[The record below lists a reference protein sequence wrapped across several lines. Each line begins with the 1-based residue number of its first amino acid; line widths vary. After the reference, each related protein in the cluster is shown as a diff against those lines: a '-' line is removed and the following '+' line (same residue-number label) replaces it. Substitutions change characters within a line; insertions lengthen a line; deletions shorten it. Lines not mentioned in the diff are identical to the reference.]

1 MPDWRDRILNEFTSG
16 VGMTIAVADPDRLL
30 TDPRL
35 NEALSAMGFELLL
48 YEDPVAFRFVYETKY
63 RSRIDAGQPVDLIV
77 LRHANRA
84 SLFEL
89 PCDLLARS
97 RKLSF
102 SLTDLFPKLSY
113 PVLSVL
119 HPQDLDVVY
128 RAQDKFGYDNLGE
141 NATKDF
147 VLKEVFSFT
156 TDLIKADSDLLVAL
170 LRLHYRQAAIP
181 PLLLTRLIEAL
192 KQSSR
197 FRSWPLEILFSDRS
211 SFFSFLQERWPI
223 FLERVRDG
231 GGQKGEHRLT
241 IPGPQNIPF
250 ESSDVRAYIDTLFL
264 EGLLQPVES
273 AVVPEKENDWFLVGI
288 RRDPQKDRVNRFLG
302 LLQIAEQQ
310 LPSIDDRH
318 DTWLAYAQTWAHLGM
333 TATQLNR
340 PLEMTLSSR
349 WDALRTR
356 MDPIFIRWLLKRYGA
371 LHNLPTSPPVLVHHI
386 PRHLANLRSSSMVS
400 KLALVVIDGLA
411 FDQWLALRDELSK
424 KNSTWSFDQSAV
436 FAWIPT
442 ITSVSRQAL
451 FSGKPPQYFPSS
463 IYSTD
468 KEGRFWQQFWNE
480 QGIPSEEVSY
490 QKGIGEPSSLRVVEE
505 ISSSPRLKV
514 LGLVIDKVDRIMH
527 GMELG
532 TCGMH
537 NQVRQWAREGFPDAV
552 FDVLLSNGY
561 SVFVTSDHGNV
572 EAIGAG
578 RPSEGAIAE
587 IRGERV
593 RIYSDDILRARVAS
607 RFPDAISWPSIGL
620 PNDFLPLLASDRQAF
635 SAQGARSVA
644 HGGATIDEI
653 IVPFIQIRGE
663 AR

>member
-1 MPDWRDRILNEFTSG
+1 MADWRDKILTEFTPG
-16 VGMTIAVADPDRLL
+16 VGKSIAVADPDRLL

-35 NEALSAMGFELLL
+35 NEALSALGFDLIL
-48 YEDPVAFRFVYETKY
+48 YEDPIAFRFVYETKY
-63 RSRIDAGQPVDLIV
+63 RSRLDMGHGVDLII
-77 LRHANRA
+77 LLHRDKA

-97 RKLSF
+97 RRLSF
-102 SLTDLFPKLSY
+102 SLPDLFPKLSY

-119 HPQDLDVVY
+119 HPQDLDVIY

-147 VLKEVFSFT
+147 VLKEVFGFSA
-156 TDLIKADSDLLVAL
+156 DLIKSDSDLLVTL

-181 PLLLTRLIEAL
+181 SLLLTRLIEAI
-192 KQSSR
+192 KQTSR
-197 FRSWPLEILFSDRS
+197 FRSWPLETLFTDRNR
-211 SFFSFLQERWPI
+211 FFSFLQERWPI
-223 FLERVRDG
+223 FLDRVQSADEPKR
-231 GGQKGEHRLT
+231 EHSLT
-241 IPGPQNIPF
+241 IPGPDDIPF

-273 AVVPEKENDWFLVGI
+273 RAVPEKANDWFLVGV
-288 RRDPQKDRVNRFLG
+288 RRDPQKDRLNRFLG
-302 LLQIAEQQ
+302 LLQIAERQ

-318 DTWLAYAQTWAHLGM
+318 NAWLAYAQTWAHLGIA
-333 TATQLNR
+333 ATQLNR
-340 PLEMTLSSR
+340 PLEMGLLSR
-349 WDALRTR
+349 WDALRVR
-356 MDPIFIRWLLKRYGA
+356 MDSIFINWLLKRYGA

-386 PRHLANLRSSSMVS
+386 PRHLANLRSSSRVS

-411 FDQWLALRDELSK
+411 FEQWLTLRDELSETK
-424 KNSTWSFDQSAV
+424 SKWNFDQGAV

-451 FSGKPPQYFPSS
+451 FAGKPPQYFPSS

-480 QGIPSEEVSY
+480 HGISSEEVAY
-490 QKGIGEPSSLRVVEE
+490 QKGIGEPNSLKLVEE
-505 ISSSPRLKV
+505 MASSPRLKV
-514 LGLVIDKVDRIMH
+514 LGLVVDKVDRIMH

-532 TCGMH
+532 MSGMH
-537 NQVRQWAREGFPDAV
+537 NQVKQWTREGFPGSLL
-552 FDVLLSNGY
+552 DVLLSNGY
-561 SVFVTSDHGNV
+561 AVFLTSDHGNV
-572 EAIGAG
+572 EANGAG

-593 RIYSDDILRARVAS
+593 RIYSEDILRARVAS

-620 PNDFLPLLASDRQAF
+620 PNDFLPLLAPDRRAF
-635 SAQGARSVA
+635 STQGARTVA

-653 IVPFIQIRGE
+653 IVPFIQVSGE
-663 AR
+663 I

>member
-1 MPDWRDRILNEFTSG
+1 MADWRDKILSEFTPG
-16 VGMTIAVADPDRLL
+16 VGKTIAVADPDRLL

-35 NEALSAMGFELLL
+35 NEALSAMGFELVL
-48 YEDPVAFRFVYETKY
+48 YEDPVAFRFLYETKY
-63 RSRIDAGQPVDLIV
+63 RSRLDTGQAAELII
-77 LRHANRA
+77 LRHGDRA
-84 SLFEL
+84 SLLEL

-102 SLTDLFPKLSY
+102 SLTDLFPKLNY

-128 RAQDKFGYDNLGE
+128 RAQDTFGYDSLGE

-147 VLKEVFSFT
+147 VLKEVFGFT
-156 TDLIKADSDLLVAL
+156 TDLIKSDSDLLLAL

-181 PLLLTRLIEAL
+181 SLLLTRLIEAL
-192 KQSSR
+192 KQTSR
-197 FRSWPLEILFSDRS
+197 FHSWPLEILFSDRS

-231 GGQKGEHRLT
+231 GEQKGQRRLT
-241 IPGPQNIPF
+241 IPGPQDIPF
-250 ESSDVRAYIDTLFL
+250 ESSDVRVYIDTLFL

-273 AVVPEKENDWFLVGI
+273 AVVPEKEKDWFLVGI
-288 RRDPQKDRVNRFLG
+288 RRDPQKDRINRFLG
-302 LLQIAEQQ
+302 LLQIAERQ

-318 DTWLAYAQTWAHLGM
+318 DIWLAYAQTWAHLGM

-340 PLEMTLSSR
+340 PLEMILSSR

-356 MDPIFIRWLLKRYGA
+356 MDSIFIGWLLKRYGA

-386 PRHLANLRSSSMVS
+386 PRHLANLRSSSVVS

-411 FDQWLALRDELSK
+411 FDQWLTLRDELSERK
-424 KNSTWSFDQSAV
+424 STWKFDQGAV

-451 FSGKPPQYFPSS
+451 FAGKPPQYFPSS
-463 IYSTD
+463 IHSTD
-468 KEGRFWQQFWNE
+468 REGRFWQQFWNE
-480 QGIPSEEVSY
+480 HGISSEEVAY
-490 QKGIGEPSSLRVVEE
+490 QKGIGESSSLKIVEE
-505 ISSSPRLKV
+505 MSSSPRVKV
-514 LGLVIDKVDRIMH
+514 LGLVVDKVDRIMH

-532 TCGMH
+532 TPGMH
-537 NQVRQWAREGFPDAV
+537 NQVKQWAREGFPGAL
-552 FDVLLSNGY
+552 FDVLLSSGY
-561 SVFVTSDHGNV
+561 AVFVTSDHGNV
-572 EAIGAG
+572 EAVGAG
-578 RPSEGAIAE
+578 RPSEGAIAD

-620 PNDFLPLLASDRQAF
+620 PNDFLPLLASDRRAF
-635 SAQGARSVA
+635 STQGARTVA

-663 AR
+663 T

>member
-1 MPDWRDRILNEFTSG
+1 MADWRDKILSEFTPG
-16 VGMTIAVADPDRLL
+16 VGKTIAVADPDRLL

-35 NEALSAMGFELLL
+35 NEALSARGFELVL
-48 YEDPVAFRFVYETKY
+48 YEDPVAFRFLYETKY
-63 RSRIDAGQPVDLIV
+63 RSRLDTGQAAELII
-77 LRHANRA
+77 LRHGDRT
-84 SLFEL
+84 SLLEL

-102 SLTDLFPKLSY
+102 SLADLFPKLNY

-128 RAQDKFGYDNLGE
+128 RAQDKFGYDSLGE

-147 VLKEVFSFT
+147 VLKEAFGFT
-156 TDLIKADSDLLVAL
+156 TDLIKSDSDLLLAL
-170 LRLHYRQAAIP
+170 LRLHYPQAAIP
-181 PLLLTRLIEAL
+181 SLLLTRLIEAL
-192 KQSSR
+192 KQTSR
-197 FRSWPLEILFSDRS
+197 FHSWPLEILFSDRN

-231 GGQKGEHRLT
+231 GEHKGQHRLT
-241 IPGPQNIPF
+241 IPGPQDIPF
-250 ESSDVRAYIDTLFL
+250 ESSDVRVYIDTLFL

-288 RRDPQKDRVNRFLG
+288 RRDPRKDRVNRFLG
-302 LLQIAEQQ
+302 LLQIAERQ

-340 PLEMTLSSR
+340 PLEMMLSSR

-356 MDPIFIRWLLKRYGA
+356 MDSIFIGWLLKRYGA

-386 PRHLANLRSSSMVS
+386 PRHLANLRSNSVVS

-411 FDQWLALRDELSK
+411 FDQWLTLRDELSEK
-424 KNSTWSFDQSAV
+424 KSTWKFDQGAV

-451 FSGKPPQYFPSS
+451 FAGKPPQYFPSS
-463 IYSTD
+463 IHSTD
-468 KEGRFWQQFWNE
+468 REGRFWQQFWNE
-480 QGIPSEEVSY
+480 HGISSEEVAY
-490 QKGIGEPSSLRVVEE
+490 QKGIGESSSLKIVEE
-505 ISSSPRLKV
+505 MSSSPRVKV
-514 LGLVIDKVDRIMH
+514 LGLVVDKVDRIMH

-532 TCGMH
+532 TPGMH
-537 NQVRQWAREGFPDAV
+537 NQVKQWAREGFPGAL

-561 SVFVTSDHGNV
+561 AVFVASDHGNV
-572 EAIGAG
+572 EAVGAG
-578 RPSEGAIAE
+578 RPSEGAIAD

-593 RIYSDDILRARVAS
+593 RIYSDDILRNRVAS
-607 RFPDAISWPSIGL
+607 RFPNAISWPSIGL
-620 PNDFLPLLASDRQAF
+620 PNDFLPLLAPDRRAF
-635 SAQGARSVA
+635 STQGTRTVA
-644 HGGATIDEI
+644 HGGATLDEI
-653 IVPFIQIRGE
+653 IVPFIQVHGE
-663 AR
+663 T

>member
-1 MPDWRDRILNEFTSG
+1 MADWRDKILSEFTPG
-16 VGMTIAVADPDRLL
+16 VGKTIAVADPDRLL

-35 NEALSAMGFELLL
+35 NEALSARGFELVL
-48 YEDPVAFRFVYETKY
+48 YENPVAFRFLYETKY
-63 RSRIDAGQPVDLIV
+63 RSRLDTGQAAELII
-77 LRHANRA
+77 LRHGDRT
-84 SLFEL
+84 SLLEL

-102 SLTDLFPKLSY
+102 SLADLFPKLNY

-128 RAQDKFGYDNLGE
+128 RAQDKFGYDSLGE

-147 VLKEVFSFT
+147 VLKEAFGFT
-156 TDLIKADSDLLVAL
+156 TDLIKSDSDLLLAL

-181 PLLLTRLIEAL
+181 SLLLTRLIEAL
-192 KQSSR
+192 KQTSR
-197 FRSWPLEILFSDRS
+197 FHSWPLEILFSDRN

-231 GGQKGEHRLT
+231 GEHKGQHRLT
-241 IPGPQNIPF
+241 IPGPQDIPF
-250 ESSDVRAYIDTLFL
+250 ESSDVRVYIDTLFL

-273 AVVPEKENDWFLVGI
+273 AVAPEKENDWFLVGI
-288 RRDPQKDRVNRFLG
+288 RRDPRKDRVNRFLG
-302 LLQIAEQQ
+302 LLQIAERQ

-340 PLEMTLSSR
+340 PLEMMLSSR

-356 MDPIFIRWLLKRYGA
+356 MDSIFIGWLLKRYGA

-386 PRHLANLRSSSMVS
+386 PRHLANLRSNSVVS

-411 FDQWLALRDELSK
+411 FDQWLTLRDELSEK
-424 KNSTWSFDQSAV
+424 KSTWKFDQGAV

-451 FSGKPPQYFPSS
+451 FAGKPPQYFPSS
-463 IYSTD
+463 IHSTD
-468 KEGRFWQQFWNE
+468 REGRFWQQFWNE
-480 QGIPSEEVSY
+480 HGISSEEVAY
-490 QKGIGEPSSLRVVEE
+490 QKGIGESSSLKIVEE
-505 ISSSPRLKV
+505 MSSSPRVKV
-514 LGLVIDKVDRIMH
+514 LGLVVDKVDRIMH

-532 TCGMH
+532 TPGMH
-537 NQVRQWAREGFPDAV
+537 NQVKQWAREGFPGAL

-561 SVFVTSDHGNV
+561 AVFVTSDHGNV
-572 EAIGAG
+572 EALGAG
-578 RPSEGAIAE
+578 RPSEGAIAD

-620 PNDFLPLLASDRQAF
+620 PSDFLPLLASDRRAF
-635 SAQGARSVA
+635 STQGTRTVA
-644 HGGATIDEI
+644 HGGATLDEI
-653 IVPFIQIRGE
+653 IVPFIQVHGE
-663 AR
+663 T

>member
-1 MPDWRDRILNEFTSG
+1 MADWRDKILSEFTPG
-16 VGMTIAVADPDRLL
+16 VGKTIAVADPDRLL

-35 NEALSAMGFELLL
+35 NEALSARGFELVL
-48 YEDPVAFRFVYETKY
+48 YENPVAFRFLYETKY
-63 RSRIDAGQPVDLIV
+63 RSRLDTGQAAELII
-77 LRHANRA
+77 LRHGDRA
-84 SLFEL
+84 SLLEL

-102 SLTDLFPKLSY
+102 SLADLFPKLNY

-128 RAQDKFGYDNLGE
+128 RAQDKFGYDSLGE

-147 VLKEVFSFT
+147 VLKEAFGFT
-156 TDLIKADSDLLVAL
+156 TDLIKSDSDLLLAL

-181 PLLLTRLIEAL
+181 SLLLTRLIEAL
-192 KQSSR
+192 KQTSR
-197 FRSWPLEILFSDRS
+197 FHSWPLEILFSDRN

-231 GGQKGEHRLT
+231 GEHKGQHRLT
-241 IPGPQNIPF
+241 IPGPQDIPF
-250 ESSDVRAYIDTLFL
+250 ESSDVRVYIDTLFL

-273 AVVPEKENDWFLVGI
+273 AVAPEKENDWFLVGI
-288 RRDPQKDRVNRFLG
+288 RRDPRKDRVNRFLG
-302 LLQIAEQQ
+302 LLQIAERQ

-340 PLEMTLSSR
+340 PLEMMLSSR

-356 MDPIFIRWLLKRYGA
+356 MDSIFIGWLLKRYGA

-386 PRHLANLRSSSMVS
+386 PRHLANLRSNSVVS

-411 FDQWLALRDELSK
+411 FDQWLTLRDELSEK
-424 KNSTWSFDQSAV
+424 KSTWKFDQGAV

-451 FSGKPPQYFPSS
+451 FAGKPPQYFPSS
-463 IYSTD
+463 IHSTD
-468 KEGRFWQQFWNE
+468 REGRFWQQFWNE
-480 QGIPSEEVSY
+480 HGISSEEVAY
-490 QKGIGEPSSLRVVEE
+490 QKGIGESSSLKIVEE
-505 ISSSPRLKV
+505 MSSSPRVKV
-514 LGLVIDKVDRIMH
+514 LGLVVDKVDRIMH

-532 TCGMH
+532 TPGMH
-537 NQVRQWAREGFPDAV
+537 NQVKQWAREGFPGAL

-561 SVFVTSDHGNV
+561 AVFVTSDHGNV
-572 EAIGAG
+572 EALGAG
-578 RPSEGAIAE
+578 RPSEGAIAD

-620 PNDFLPLLASDRQAF
+620 PSDFLPLLASDRRAF
-635 SAQGARSVA
+635 STQGTRTVA
-644 HGGATIDEI
+644 HGGATLDEI
-653 IVPFIQIRGE
+653 IVPFIQVHGE
-663 AR
+663 T